1 MTSEPL
7 LNTEYLEIIGD
18 AAQLGLLHVVF
29 HRLAARRRVLG
40 LESRK
45 DCLVLIQYGLEIIT
59 RICLGRSRML
69 QISLI
74 YRQSFLY
81 HAVSGAGIDDVME
94 LQVEGEDFLHVILQ
108 SVKLHEFA
116 HAWVSD
122 KLGDPTPRR
131 QGRVTIN
138 PLAHIDW
145 IGFLT
150 LVIVGFGWGKPVQID
165 PSYYKNRRRD
175 EFLVAIAGV
184 TMNLILAVILS
195 LPAKAMLKAF
205 SSGTSELVYNI
216 YLIIF
221 YAVTINLVLMIF
233 NLIPCPPLDG
243 WGIITQIF
251 RLDRYSWW
259 YRVYQYGTWILLA
272 LILTNVTDHIITP
285 LVTMLINILF

>member
-1 MTSEPL
+1 MSADMIMTKL
-7 LNTEYLEIIGD
+7 LMLPGIIIG
-18 AAQLGLLHVVF
+18 L
-29 HRLAARRRVLG
+29 
-40 LESRK
+40 
-45 DCLVLIQYGLEIIT
+45 
-59 RICLGRSRML
+59 
-69 QISLI
+69 
-74 YRQSFLY
+74 SF
-81 HAVSGAGIDDVME
+81 
-94 LQVEGEDFLHVILQ
+94 
-108 SVKLHEFA
+108 HEFA

-150 LVIVGFGWGKPVQID
+150 LLVVGFGWGKPVQID
-165 PSYYKNRRRD
+165 PNYYKHRRRD

-184 TMNLILAVILS
+184 TMNLILAIILS
-195 LPAKAMLKAF
+195 IPAKLIAKTF
-205 SSGTSELVYNI
+205 SSGTNDLLYNI

-221 YAVTINLVLMIF
+221 YAVMINLVLMIF

-251 RLDRYSWW
+251 KLDRYSWW
-259 YRVYQYGTWILLA
+259 YKVYQYGTWILLA

-285 LVTMLINILF
+285 PVTMLLNLLF